1 MIISTLP
8 CLIQCLHNRLRQYSH
23 PKQNRS
29 IRQQHKVQSSH
40 SPIAKIPSSL
50 RLLVKITSYPNHR
63 SLRIMSYWSGRGKTH
78 SSAVSKAPPI
88 TATCQPLGTSCKQ
101 VQSN

>member
-1 MIISTLP
+1 TLP
-8 CLIQCLHNRLRQYSH
+8 CPIQCLHNQLRQCSH

-29 IRQQHKVQSSH
+29 IRQQHKIQSSH
-40 SPIAKIPSSL
+40 SLIAKIPSPL

-63 SLRIMSYWSGRGKTH
+63 FLHIMSYWSGRGKTH
-78 SSAVSKAPPI
+78 SSAVSKAQPI
-88 TATCQPLGTSCKQ
+88 TATCQPFVISCKQ